1 MIKSIT
7 IENFKG
13 IGDEVTIDL
22 KPITLLFG
30 ANSAGKSTIVHALHY
45 AREILER
52 GNLDPDKTIG
62 GGPHVDLGGFL
73 GLVHGKDKGKD
84 RTVRLRIEFDVEETS
99 LPSTD
104 VDYSS
109 FEPIIGFEIES
120 LIDGFKS
127 IAIEIAVFF
136 NPWEEA
142 PVVSEASV
150 VLDDQLFCELKSD
163 SGGNGAA
170 ITQLETDH
178 PSLLQSRQD
187 ITTDIVPTCLGDLLE
202 NCGNFLDGTIMLS
215 GDMDDVVRG
224 NDLQAKLYP
233 FEVEEEEARQIS
245 LSKKVMAAISE
256 VVSGAFTL
264 ARKELNEFRYLGPLR
279 DTPNRNYDPPK
290 TKVPDRWASGLAAWD
305 ALKLQSDEFV
315 DDVSS
320 WLGDS
325 ERLDSGC
332 QLDRR
337 SYYVVDKTSDIALKV
352 QRSSFADDTEPIQP
366 SEIAEIETLT
376 RLKLVSTGSDN
387 VEFDPQDVGTGIS
400 QVIPVIVA
408 SLLGKEQLV
417 AIEQPEL
424 HVHPR
429 IQAELGDLFID
440 AWQKKQNQFVL
451 ETHSE
456 HLVLRLQRR
465 VREHLISQD
474 DIGVYYVSQADDGQ
488 TRVSQLR
495 LDEEG
500 DFIDNWPGGFFPERL
515 KEI

>member
-1 MIKSIT
+1 MIKSIS

-73 GLVHGKDKGKD
+73 GLVHGKTEGKH
-84 RTVRLRIEFDVEETS
+84 RTVKLRIEFDADETS
-99 LPSTD
+99 LPSSG
-104 VDYSS
+104 VDYSP

-120 LIDGFKS
+120 LVDRFGS
-127 IAIEIAVFF
+127 IEIEMTVFF
-136 NPWEEA
+136 NPWEDA
-142 PVVSEASV
+142 PVLSEASV
-150 VLDDQLFCELKSD
+150 ILDGKLFCKMQSD

-170 ITQLETDH
+170 ITKLETDH
-178 PSLLQSRQD
+178 SSLLQSRQD

-202 NCGNFLDGTIMLS
+202 SCGSFLDGSIMLS

-224 NDLQAKLYP
+224 KDIQAELYS
-233 FEVEEEEARQIS
+233 FEVAEEEARQIS
-245 LSKKVMAAISE
+245 LSRKVMAAISE
-256 VVSGAFTL
+256 IVSGAFTL
-264 ARKELNEFRYLGPLR
+264 AKKELSEFRYLGPLR
-279 DTPNRNYDPPK
+279 DTPSRNFEPPK
-290 TKVPDRWASGLAAWD
+290 TEMPSRWASGLAAWD

-315 DDVSS
+315 IDVSS
-320 WLGDS
+320 WLGDP

-337 SYYVVDKTSDIALKV
+337 SYYVVDKTSEIAQKV
-352 QRSSFADDTEPIQP
+352 QRSTFADDAEPIQ
-366 SEIAEIETLT
+366 SHEIAEIETLT

-408 SLLGKEQLV
+408 SLLDNEQLV

-440 AWQKKQNQFVL
+440 AWQRKQNQFIL

-456 HLVLRLQRR
+456 HLILRLQRR
-465 VREHLISQD
+465 VREHRISQD
-474 DIGVYYVSQADDGQ
+474 DVGVYYVSQGEDGQ
-488 TRVSQLR
+488 TRVNQLR
-495 LDEEG
+495 LDDEG

>member
-1 MIKSIT
+1 MIKSIS

-73 GLVHGKDKGKD
+73 GLVHGKEAGKH
-84 RTVRLRIEFDVEETS
+84 RTVRLRIEFDAKETA
-99 LPSTD
+99 LPTAD
-104 VDYSS
+104 VDYSV
-109 FEPIIGFEIES
+109 FGQTIGFEIES
-120 LIDGFKS
+120 FLDGFNS
-127 IAIEIAVFF
+127 FAIEIAVFF
-136 NPWEEA
+136 SAWEEG
-142 PVVSEASV
+142 PVISEARV
-150 VLDDQLFCELKSD
+150 MLDGKLFCELKSD

-170 ITQLETDH
+170 ITRLETDH

-187 ITTDIVPTCLGDLLE
+187 ITTDTVPTCLGDMLE
-202 NCGNFLDGTIMLS
+202 ECGDFLDGTIMLS

-224 NDLQAKLYP
+224 VNLHAELYP
-233 FEVEEEEARQIS
+233 FEVEDEAARQIS

-256 VVSGAFTL
+256 IVSGAFKL
-264 ARKELNEFRYLGPLR
+264 AKKELAEFRYLGPLR
-279 DTPNRNYDPPK
+279 DTPDRNYDVPK
-290 TKVPDRWASGLAAWD
+290 TKVPDRWAEGLAAWD
-305 ALKLQSDEFV
+305 ALKSQSDGFV
-315 DDVSS
+315 GDVSS

-332 QLDRR
+332 QIDRR
-337 SYYVVDKTSDIALKV
+337 SYYIVDKTSDIALKV
-352 QRSSFADDTEPIQP
+352 QRSSFADDAEPIEP
-366 SEIAEIETLT
+366 SEIAAIETLT
-376 RLKLVSTGSDN
+376 RLKLVSTGNSN

-408 SLLGKEQLV
+408 SLLDKEQLV

-440 AWQKKQNQFVL
+440 AWQNKKNQFVL

-465 VREHLISQD
+465 VREKLVSQD
-474 DIGVYYVSQADDGQ
+474 DIGVYYVSQAEDGE
-488 TRVSQLR
+488 TRVNQLR